1 MRASR
6 EDIVITGLSC
16 RFAESPDPSTF
27 WKHILQR
34 HRLFTPLQ
42 TTDATMGPPLFD
54 RPYPSVSAQLNDLYA
69 CNAADQY
76 FKREIS
82 GGENPA
88 LYFMLQLVMD
98 ALRDSGCSINSLPTD
113 RISLRMGYAPPFN
126 TAIVNWLQ
134 HTFILDQTVGII
146 QKFFPHAQPDHVAT
160 IRAQLAASLPKP
172 NVYAFMSAF
181 GSSVAAWSAHLLGFA
196 GPATTIECG
205 AISAHQSFQQA
216 IDDLLMRRSDIV
228 VTGAIQPPITRPVI
242 QGLAGAITFSRG
254 KTLMP
259 FSREA
264 DGTLPGEG
272 GAVFIL
278 KRLKDALRDND
289 RIYAIVHSPEL
300 VAASLEH
307 HRTIPLAP
315 ERMIRAIN
323 RSFKRAKVTADD
335 ITYFEAY
342 GSGVP
347 QIDQVELNILLE
359 TFGERKA
366 SHPLVGI
373 GAVKG
378 NFGHTL
384 VASGAASILKA
395 TLAIYHRI
403 LPPNIEIEKPY
414 PRLSSAKSPLYLL
427 DEARPWMR
435 GKREHVRRAGV
446 SAVDFTGSCG
456 MTILEEYPGGDE

>member
-1 MRASR
+1 MRAFR
-6 EDIVITGLSC
+6 EDIVITGISC
-16 RFAESPDPSTF
+16 RFAESPDPGTF

-34 HRLFTPLQ
+34 RHLFTPLP
-42 TTDATMGPPLFD
+42 TTDTVMSPPVFD
-54 RPYPSVSAQLNDLYA
+54 RPYPSVSTQLNDLFA
-69 CNAADQY
+69 CNASDQY
-76 FKREIS
+76 FKREIN

-113 RISLRMGYAPPFN
+113 RVSLRMGYSPPFN
-126 TAIVNWLQ
+126 TAAVNWLQ
-134 HTFILDQTVGII
+134 HTFFLEQTVGII
-146 QKFFPHAQPDHVAT
+146 QKIFPHAQVDHIAT

-172 NVYAFMSAF
+172 DVYAFMSSF
-181 GSSVAAWSAHLLGFA
+181 GSSVATWSAHLLGFA
-196 GPATTIECG
+196 GPATTLECG
-205 AISAHQSFQQA
+205 AISAHQAFQQA
-216 IDDLLMRRSDIV
+216 IDDLLMRRSDIA
-228 VTGAIQPPITRPVI
+228 VTGAIQPPITRPI
-242 QGLAGAITFSRG
+242 MQGLAGSITFSRG

-259 FSREA
+259 FSRES

-315 ERMIRAIN
+315 ERMLRAIN
-323 RSFKRAKVTADD
+323 RSFKRAKVTADAL
-335 ITYFEAY
+335 TYIEAH

-347 QIDQVELNILLE
+347 QLDQVELNVLLE

-366 SHPLVGI
+366 DHPLVGI

-384 VASGAASILKA
+384 VASGAASLLKA

-403 LPPNIEIEKPY
+403 LPPNVEIEKTY
-414 PRLSSAKSPLYLL
+414 PRLSSTKSPLYLM

-435 GKREHVRRAGV
+435 GKRDQLRRAGV

-456 MTILEEYPGGDE
+456 MAILEEYTGDAV